1 MDEKD
6 LVYVENGVSDAAR
19 EKDLVNRKGSVIAEG
34 AAAYGDVETAEHYGY
49 VHRGLKSRQIQFIAL
64 GGTIGT
70 GLFLGIASALAS
82 GGPLGILLGYSITGI
97 FLYMMMQSLVCSR
110 FSDLLGSLLI
120 NHVG

>member
-6 LVYVENGVSDAAR
+6 QVYVENGVSDAER
-19 EKDLVNRKGSVIAEG
+19 EKALVDRRGSTIAEG
-34 AAAYGDVETAEHYGY
+34 AAAYGDVETVEQYGY

-70 GLFLGIASALAS
+70 GLFLGISSALAS

-97 FLYMMMQSLVCSR
+97 FLYMMMLSLVCRRST
-110 FSDLLGSLLI
+110 GI
-120 NHVG
+120 